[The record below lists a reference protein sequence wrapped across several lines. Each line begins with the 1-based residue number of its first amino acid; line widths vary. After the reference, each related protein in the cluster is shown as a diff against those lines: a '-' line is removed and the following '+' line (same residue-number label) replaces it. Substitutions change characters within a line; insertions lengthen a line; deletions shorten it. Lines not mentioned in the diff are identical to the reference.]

1 MASTLAGTTGSKRV
15 DPDHKLWSLSR
26 DRDSVA
32 FTSLQRKYH
41 PLVRGEIKKRC
52 YHASEEEI
60 ADLEQMI
67 WIAVWNAL
75 VNFRGISLFST
86 WLVGVTKNTIYSA
99 MRRQRTEREGLEVIK
114 QDIPEEAD
122 DSTVISVLDRVALEG
137 AVTLLS
143 TDERIVIYFRYYK
156 QLTDERIAERTGI
169 PLGTVKLRIRTGL
182 KRLRAEFAQ
191 ET

>member
-1 MASTLAGTTGSKRV
+1 MGSSKV
-15 DPDHKLWSLSR
+15 DPDYHLWSRSK
-26 DRDSVA
+26 DRDPSA
-32 FTSLQRKYH
+32 FANLQRKYH

-52 YHASEEEI
+52 YAVSEDELL
-60 ADLEQMI
+60 DLEQII

-75 VNFRGISLFST
+75 PKFRGVSLFST
-86 WLVGVTKNTIYSA
+86 WLVGVVKNTLFSSL
-99 MRRQRTEREGLEVIK
+99 RKQRTEREGIEVLK
-114 QDIPEEAD
+114 QDIPAEAD
-122 DSTVISVLDRVALEG
+122 DSSVRSVLDQVALEG
-137 AVTLLS
+137 AITLLT